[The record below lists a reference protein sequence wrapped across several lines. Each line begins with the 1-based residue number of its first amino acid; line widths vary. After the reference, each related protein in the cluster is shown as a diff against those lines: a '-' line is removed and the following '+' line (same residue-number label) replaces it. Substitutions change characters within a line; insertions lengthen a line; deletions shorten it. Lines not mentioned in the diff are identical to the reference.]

1 MGLDIN
7 GAIAGK
13 VAQVLSLLDLPW
25 PGGDPAAL
33 RRLAVNWNAMAAELD
48 QTAQHLDLQVG
59 SVVGPHWSGVAADAF
74 QQHWKLQHDAM
85 VKSVGSFQQVAK
97 ELDAYADQ
105 AESIIEAIVDIA
117 LQIAEFELAGALL
130 TVFTAGI
137 SDAVSAAAS
146 GERALKIVQLI
157 DKFIKMAEKAEKVIT
172 ELIED
177 IRKLGMLPRIAM
189 DALKNTVSNLG
200 STELGNAM
208 SGKSLGLSG
217 SDLEGA
223 ALSGAG
229 AAGLSGG
236 AAALGTKIM
245 KGADED
251 GAASKIGTFLNG
263 DSAFSNVAMGGLT
276 NAGGGAIA
284 DGLQGKGGRD
294 IAADAVTNLASG
306 AAASDA
312 TANHKVD
319 PLPSEGRHA
328 APGDPYTPIG
338 FDLGANAE
346 TSWAGGGLENAVNQN
361 PTLPQQGKNADGAM
375 QEVG

>member
-7 GAIAGK
+7 AAIAGK

-33 RRLAVNWNAMAAELD
+33 RRLAGNWNAMAAELE
-48 QTAQHLDLQVG
+48 QTAQHLDVQVG
-59 SVVGPHWSGVAADAF
+59 YVVGPHWSGAAAEAF
-74 QQHWKLQHDAM
+74 QQHWSKQHDAM
-85 VKSVGSFQQVAK
+85 AKSAQSFRQVAK
-97 ELDAYADQ
+97 ELEAYADQ

-200 STELGNAM
+200 STELGNVM
-208 SGKSLGLSG
+208 SGHGLALKG

-229 AAGLSGG
+229 GAGLSGIAGALGGKIAKG
-236 AAALGTKIM
+236 AA
-245 KGADED
+245 ED
-251 GAASKIGTFLNG
+251 GAGSKIGAFLQG
-263 DSAFSNVAMGGLT
+263 DTGFSNVAMGGLT

-284 DGLQGKGGRD
+284 DGVQHKGGRD
-294 IAADAVTNLASG
+294 IAADAVTNLVSG
-306 AAASDA
+306 GAASDA

-346 TSWAGGGLENAVNQN
+346 SGWAGGGLENAVNQN
-361 PTLPQQGKNADGAM
+361 PTLPQQGKNPDGAM
-375 QEVG
+375 QEVS

>member
-33 RRLAVNWNAMAAELD
+33 RRLAGNWNAMATELG
-48 QTAQHLDLQVG
+48 QTAQHLDVQVG
-59 SVVGPHWSGVAADAF
+59 YVVGPHWSGAAAEAF
-74 QQHWKLQHDAM
+74 QQHWSKQHDAM
-85 VKSVGSFQQVAK
+85 VKSAQSFQQVAK
-97 ELDAYADQ
+97 ELEAYADQ

-146 GERALKIVQLI
+146 GERALKIVQLV

-200 STELGNAM
+200 STELGNVM
-208 SGKSLGLSG
+208 SGKGMGLKG
-217 SDLEGA
+217 SDVTSALAGGA
-223 ALSGAG
+223 AG
-229 AAGLSGG
+229 AAVSG
-236 AAALGTKIM
+236 AAWKIGG
-245 KGADED
+245 KLIDDENKTGAS
-251 GAASKIGTFLNG
+251 SKIGDFLQGNTT
-263 DSAFSNVAMGGLT
+263 FSNIAMGGIS
-276 NAGGGAIA
+276 NAGGGAIV
-284 DGLQGKGGRD
+284 DGAQHKGGRD
-294 IAADAVTNLASG
+294 IAADAVTNLVSGSVASG
-306 AAASDA
+306 A
-312 TANHKVD
+312 TGANKVD
-319 PLPSEGRHA
+319 PVPSEGRHA
-328 APGDPYTPIG
+328 APGEKITPLS
-338 FDLGANAE
+338 FDLTANAGS
-346 TSWAGGGLENAVNQN
+346 SWAGSGVENAVNQN
-361 PTLPQQGKNADGAM
+361 PTLPQQGQNPDGAM
-375 QEVG
+375 QEVS